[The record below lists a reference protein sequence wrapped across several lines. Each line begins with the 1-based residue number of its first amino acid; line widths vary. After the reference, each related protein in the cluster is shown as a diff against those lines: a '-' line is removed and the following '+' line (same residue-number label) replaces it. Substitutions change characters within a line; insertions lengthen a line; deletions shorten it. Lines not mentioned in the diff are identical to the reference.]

1 MLIPLFYSLSHSAPV
16 LDGRHIPV
24 MQAGM
29 FHDTV
34 ELTFLWRKN
43 R

>member
-1 MLIPLFYSLSHSAPV
+1 MIIPLFSSLSHSAPV

-29 FHDTV
+29 FHDPV